1 MRNAFLVMTV
11 VYAGCGP
18 SVALE
23 DFLGKYEGNTTMGG
37 HPSIQRDGAQQM
49 SVFRAL
55 TAAEQV
61 SFAELSALGSKAV
74 ACPFNGRLEDG
85 QLVAVPKDAC
95 GFVSP
100 KTPDDCGL
108 TLRLTGGTANLVGDS
123 LTVSVSGEV
132 KRTELKTAACP
143 PATLGRFSLVFN
155 GRRVP

>member
-55 TAAEQV
+55 AVDEV
-61 SFAELSALGSKAV
+61 SFSEFLPLGSKAV
-74 ACPFNGRLEDG
+74 ACAFSGRIEEG
-85 QLVAVPKDAC
+85 QLVVAPRDSC
-95 GFVSP
+95 GAVSP
-100 KTPDDCGL
+100 KTLDDCGL